1 MIGRPETEEYNV
13 YFSRYV
19 NLVPEGDIA
28 QILRNQLEETTAVLS
43 AIPAQLGDY
52 RYAPGK
58 WSIKQVISHLAD
70 NERIMSYRMLRIAR
84 GDQTPLPG
92 YDQNAYMATVDFA
105 ANSLQDMID
114 DFAAARKATLSLI
127 ALLPIE
133 GWVRTGSANNS
144 PLSARA
150 LAYIIAGHVT
160 HHMNGIKAN
169 YLKKV

>member
-1 MIGRPETEEYNV
+1 MIGRPQTEEYNV
-13 YFSRYV
+13 YYSTYV
-19 NLVPEGDIA
+19 SMVPEGDIA
-28 QILRNQLEETTAVLS
+28 QILREQLEETTAALS
-43 AIPAQLGDY
+43 AISEERGDY

-58 WSIKQVISHLAD
+58 WSIKQVIGHLAD

-105 ANSLQDMID
+105 ENSLRELIE
-114 DFAAARKATLSLI
+114 DFAAARKSTLSLI
-127 ALLPIE
+127 ALLPGD

-150 LAYIIAGHVT
+150 LAYIIAGHAT
-160 HHMNGIKAN
+160 HHLNGIKTN
-169 YLKKV
+169 YLK